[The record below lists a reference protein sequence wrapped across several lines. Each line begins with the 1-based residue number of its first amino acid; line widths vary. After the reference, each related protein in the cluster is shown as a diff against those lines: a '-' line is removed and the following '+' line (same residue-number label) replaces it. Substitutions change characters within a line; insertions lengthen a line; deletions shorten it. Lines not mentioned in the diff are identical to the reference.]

1 MILKNINQICQS
13 ILIFFPTL
21 LGKVSTW
28 FLVLMIFLTA
38 YVVIA
43 RYIFG
48 VGILSL
54 QELIIY
60 SHGITFLICAA
71 YAMREDQHVRVDILY
86 RRFSEKRK
94 KLINLIG
101 NVIFLQPM
109 LWVILFVSFEY
120 VSFSW
125 EIKEISAEPGG
136 LPFVY
141 LYKTVIVI
149 STILLLLQSFANILS
164 FFIND

>member
-1 MILKNINQICQS
+1 
-13 ILIFFPTL
+13 
-21 LGKVSTW
+21 
-28 FLVLMIFLTA
+28 
-38 YVVIA
+38 
-43 RYIFG
+43 
-48 VGILSL
+48 
-54 QELIIY
+54 
-60 SHGITFLICAA
+60 
-71 YAMREDQHVRVDILY
+71 MREDQHVRVDILY
-86 RRFSEKRK
+86 RRFSERRK

>member
-43 RYIFG
+43 RYVFG

-86 RRFSEKRK
+86 RRFSERRK
-94 KLINLIG
+94 KLILSLIH
-101 NVIFLQPM
+101 I
-109 LWVILFVSFEY
+109 
-120 VSFSW
+120 
-125 EIKEISAEPGG
+125 
-136 LPFVY
+136 
-141 LYKTVIVI
+141 
-149 STILLLLQSFANILS
+149 
-164 FFIND
+164 

>member
-43 RYIFG
+43 RYVFG

-86 RRFSEKRK
+86 RRFSERRK

-109 LWVILFVSFEY
+109 LWVILFVSF
-120 VSFSW
+120 
-125 EIKEISAEPGG
+125 
-136 LPFVY
+136 
-141 LYKTVIVI
+141 VI
-149 STILLLLQSFANILS
+149 
-164 FFIND
+164 

>member
-21 LGKVSTW
+21 LGKVGTW

-43 RYIFG
+43 RYVFG

-71 YAMREDQHVRVDILY
+71 YAMREDQHVRVDIFY
-86 RRFSEKRK
+86 RKFSKRRK
-94 KLINLIG
+94 KNINLLG
-101 NVIFLQPM
+101 NIFFLQPM
-109 LWVILFVSFEY
+109 LWVILILSIDY

-125 EIKEISAEPGG
+125 SIKETSAEPGG

-141 LYKTVIVI
+141 LYKSIILVSAV
-149 STILLLLQSFANILS
+149 LLLMQSFANILS
-164 FFIND
+164 YFNDD

>member
-1 MILKNINQICQS
+1 MS
-13 ILIFFPTL
+13 
-21 LGKVSTW
+21 
-28 FLVLMIFLTA
+28 
-38 YVVIA
+38 
-43 RYIFG
+43 
-48 VGILSL
+48 
-54 QELIIY
+54 
-60 SHGITFLICAA
+60 
-71 YAMREDQHVRVDILY
+71 EDQHVRVDILY

-94 KLINLIG
+94 KFINLIG

-141 LYKTVIVI
+141 LYKSVIVI

-164 FFIND
+164 FFLND

>member
-1 MILKNINQICQS
+1 M
-13 ILIFFPTL
+13 
-21 LGKVSTW
+21 
-28 FLVLMIFLTA
+28 
-38 YVVIA
+38 
-43 RYIFG
+43 
-48 VGILSL
+48 
-54 QELIIY
+54 
-60 SHGITFLICAA
+60 
-71 YAMREDQHVRVDILY
+71 Y
-86 RRFSEKRK
+86 RRFSERRK

>member
-13 ILIFFPTL
+13 ILIFFPTF

-43 RYIFG
+43 RYVFG

-86 RRFSEKRK
+86 RRFSERRK
-94 KLINLIG
+94 KLINSKK
-101 NVIFLQPM
+101 VRQ
-109 LWVILFVSFEY
+109 
-120 VSFSW
+120 
-125 EIKEISAEPGG
+125 
-136 LPFVY
+136 
-141 LYKTVIVI
+141 
-149 STILLLLQSFANILS
+149 QILS
-164 FFIND
+164 LKQDIAKPDFGRDQD

>member
-1 MILKNINQICQS
+1 MCIRDS
-13 ILIFFPTL
+13 
-21 LGKVSTW
+21 
-28 FLVLMIFLTA
+28 
-38 YVVIA
+38 
-43 RYIFG
+43 
-48 VGILSL
+48 
-54 QELIIY
+54 
-60 SHGITFLICAA
+60 LICAA

-86 RRFSEKRK
+86 RRFSERRK